1 MFKAL
6 GDPVRL
12 RLLSMIASQD
22 GGEVCVCELT
32 PAFELS
38 QPTISHHLKLL
49 RQAGLIDCERRGT
62 WVYYW
67 VLPAALE
74 RLAAVPAHSRRP
86 PGRPRERLARHAV
99 PPPRRSARRAGRG
112 GRRVRHPGHEL
123 SRDVG
128 VQLLANS
135 LATVFGLGVLIT
147 LLGPVSGAHFNP
159 VVSLAA

>member
-1 MFKAL
+1 MSKQELEVLGQGADGGCCQALATAPLDEGQAAELAKAFKAL

-12 RLLSMIASQD
+12 RLLSMIASRE

-67 VLPAALE
+67 ALPGALD
-74 RLAAVPAHSRRP
+74 RLGAFLTAPQPA
-86 PGRPRERLARHAV
+86 G
-99 PPPRRSARRAGRG
+99 
-112 GRRVRHPGHEL
+112 
-123 SRDVG
+123 
-128 VQLLANS
+128 
-135 LATVFGLGVLIT
+135 AT
-147 LLGPVSGAHFNP
+147 A
-159 VVSLAA
+159 